1 MDKTKSHRRAPPAP
15 SGASSASTPPTSD
28 GPGGFRKNG
37 SFLKAL
43 FDGITEEIMV
53 LDKDGFIQDVN
64 EVFLR
69 ECGFKK
75 EDVIGQRCYDIRGL
89 RGIHCHVS
97 SPFCPLQKAIETGER
112 VEIAHGYDSD
122 DDRGIALTRLMYPVS
137 ASEGAPTYFIEIS
150 RDVTEYR
157 NLIRRLK
164 ASEKK
169 FRTILDTATDAIISI
184 NSDHKI
190 VLFNNAAER
199 IFGYK
204 RNEILNRDLN
214 IIIPPQYGDHY
225 QFVSSFLKARTPK
238 AMGQTLFLTALKKGG
253 EEFPIQLGLSYHEL
267 EKEVTFTAIIRDV
280 SQQKQLEKK
289 LLQSERLAAV
299 GQTVA
304 HVAHELKNPLM
315 IIGGFSNQIRSSLSD
330 EKTVQKLDMILDEVG
345 RLEKLVVNLGDF
357 TKVYN
362 LVRRPTDIHSVI
374 QDVIKIVK
382 GIYPTDKYTF
392 HLDFSPVLD
401 EINCDPDKLKQVFI
415 NILVNGIEAM
425 DDGGTIHI
433 TTEKWTNDIAVRV
446 TDEGS
451 GIAEED
457 LLRIFE
463 PFYTT
468 RDRGS
473 GLGLAISY
481 RVVRAHEGDI
491 WAESMP
497 GKGTTFV
504 VKLPR

>member
-1 MDKTKSHRRAPPAP
+1 MENKKPVETPAP
-15 SGASSASTPPTSD
+15 IPSELDERT
-28 GPGGFRKNG
+28 GFGTHR

-43 FDGITEEIMV
+43 FDGISEEIMV
-53 LDKDGFIQDVN
+53 VDGEGIIQDVN
-64 EVFLR
+64 EVFLQ
-69 ECGFKK
+69 ECDQKK
-75 EDVIGQRCYDIRGL
+75 SDVLGKRCYDIRRL
-89 RGIHCHVS
+89 SGIHCHITS
-97 SPFCPLQKAIETGER
+97 LHCPLQKAKETGQR
-112 VEIAHGYDSD
+112 VEVVHGYGS
-122 DDRGIALTRLMYPVS
+122 GEKGKVELTRLMYPVS
-137 ASEGAPTYFIEIS
+137 AGEGSLTYFIEIS

-190 VLFNNAAER
+190 ILFNNAAER
-199 IFGYK
+199 IFGYS
-204 RNEILNRDLN
+204 RDEVMDRDLN

-225 QFVSSFLKARTPK
+225 KFVRSFLNTMTPK
-238 AMGQTLFLTALKKGG
+238 AMGRTLALTALKKGG
-253 EEFPIQLGLSYHEL
+253 EEFPIRLGLSYHRL
-267 EKEVTFTAIIRDV
+267 EEDITFTAIIRDV

-315 IIGGFSNQIRSSLSD
+315 IIGGFSNQIRNSLSD
-330 EKTVQKLDMILDEVG
+330 KKTVQKLDMILDEVS
-345 RLEKLVVNLGDF
+345 RLEKLVANLGDF

-362 LVRRPTDIHSVI
+362 LVKRPTDIHSVI
-374 QDVIKIVK
+374 QDVIKIAR
-382 GIYPTDKYTF
+382 GIYLTDKYAF
-392 HLDFSPVLD
+392 ELDLAPELG

-415 NILVNGIEAM
+415 NIFTNGIEAM
-425 DDGGTIHI
+425 DDGGTIRI
-433 TTEKWTNDIAVRV
+433 TTEKWGDSVGIRV

-451 GIAEED
+451 GILEED
-457 LLRIFE
+457 LLHIFE

-481 RVVRAHEGDI
+481 RVVQAHDGDI
-491 WAESMP
+491 WAESVP
-497 GKGTTFV
+497 GKGTTFL

>member
-1 MDKTKSHRRAPPAP
+1 MMDNEKSVEASAPL
-15 SGASSASTPPTSD
+15 ASEFD
-28 GPGGFRKNG
+28 ERPGFGTNR

-43 FDGITEEIMV
+43 FDGISEEIMV
-53 LDKDGFIQDVN
+53 VDGNGIIQDVN
-64 EVFLR
+64 EVFLQ
-69 ECGFKK
+69 ECAQKK
-75 EDVIGQRCYDIRGL
+75 SDVLGKRCYDIRRL
-89 RGIHCHVS
+89 SGIHCHITS
-97 SPFCPLQKAIETGER
+97 SHCPLQKAKETGER
-112 VEIAHGYDSD
+112 VEVVYGYGSD
-122 DDRGIALTRLMYPVS
+122 EDGKMELTRMMYPVS
-137 ASEGAPTYFIEIS
+137 TGEAPPTYFIEIS

-190 VLFNNAAER
+190 ILFNNAAER
-199 IFGYK
+199 IFGYS
-204 RNEILNRDLN
+204 REEMLNKDLKVL
-214 IIIPPQYGDHY
+214 IPPQYGDHY
-225 QFVSSFLKARTPK
+225 QFVSSFLTTMRLK
-238 AMGQTLFLTALKKGG
+238 AMGQTLSLTALKKGG
-253 EEFPIQLGLSYHEL
+253 KEFPIHLGLSYHQL
-267 EKEVTFTAIIRDV
+267 ENEITFTAIIRDV

-315 IIGGFSNQIRSSLSD
+315 IIGGFSNQIRNSLSD
-330 EKTVQKLDMILDEVG
+330 KKTVQKLDMILDEVS
-345 RLEKLVVNLGDF
+345 RLEKLVANLGDF

-362 LVRRPTDIHSVI
+362 LVKRPTDIHSVI

-382 GIYPTDKYTF
+382 GIHWTDKYAF
-392 HLDFSPVLD
+392 ELDPAPELE

-415 NILVNGIEAM
+415 NILTNGIEAM
-425 DDGGTIHI
+425 DDGGTIRI
-433 TTEKWTNDIAVRV
+433 TTEKWVNSVGIRV
-446 TDEGS
+446 ADEGS
-451 GIAEED
+451 GILEED
-457 LLRIFE
+457 LLHIFE

-481 RVVRAHEGDI
+481 RVVQAHDGDI
-491 WAESMP
+491 WAESVP
-497 GKGTTFV
+497 GKGTTFL